1 MPGLSN
7 QTSRWLWPALYSAFL
22 LGVALIGGW
31 LASINLVDHADIDKA
46 ASLQLNDI
54 APIDNFS
61 AVAEIEAPKVDT
73 QTNVEA
79 APDDGVYE
87 DSSISGDPANE
98 AANATDQTVI
108 Q

>member
-1 MPGLSN
+1 MPN
-7 QTSRWLWPALYSAFL
+7 R
-22 LGVALIGGW
+22 
-31 LASINLVDHADIDKA
+31 
-46 ASLQLNDI
+46 SLQLNDI

-61 AVAEIEAPKVDT
+61 AVADVEAPKVDT
-73 QTNVEA
+73 PTNVEA

-87 DSSISGDPANE
+87 DNSIIGDPANE